1 MRDRPARSAARR
13 TARAAG
19 AARLAGVTGSQL
31 IRRRVERIWGR
42 LEGER
47 IDAIV
52 VFGHGVIGSYGY
64 LAYTSGYAPVVR
76 AANVVLCPGADPIAI
91 VATGADAWYARNRA
105 GIADVRV
112 AGQGDIL
119 SEYDD
124 LGASV
129 AALLAERGA
138 SAGRIGVVGM
148 RHAASAWEAERL
160 RALLPDAELVDV
172 THAVAAVKAVK
183 DPEDI
188 AELEATAAIGDDAL
202 DALLA
207 QLRPGMT
214 GWEANGVI
222 EGAARA
228 QGVKDALIFV
238 SAGAYFLERPT
249 DEPFADGDLLTV
261 YVEIIGPTGYWI
273 ELARLVALGE
283 LDDDRAAIAASC
295 LEAARSAEALLEA
308 GRSAGEAAGAIDDVA
323 ERAGIRVGIWHGH
336 GVGVDHDAPVITAG
350 DATPLERDMVIA
362 LHPNFSTA
370 DERLGASVADTYVIG
385 AGAPRRLSRID
396 PGLLQA

>member
-1 MRDRPARSAARR
+1 VNSPD
-13 TARAAG
+13 AG
-19 AARLAGVTGSQL
+19 RLADVTGSPL
-31 IRRRVERIWGR
+31 IRRRGDRIWGR

-47 IDAIV
+47 IEAIV

-76 AANVVLCPGADPIAI
+76 AANVVLFPDADPVAI

-105 GIADVRV
+105 GLADVRV
-112 AGQGDIL
+112 AGEGDIL

-124 LGASV
+124 LGAGV

-138 SAGRIGVVGM
+138 AAGRIGVVGM

-160 RALLPDAELVDV
+160 RALLPAAELVDV
-172 THAVAAVKAVK
+172 TPAVTAVKAVK
-183 DPEDI
+183 DTEDI
-188 AELEATAAIGDDAL
+188 TELEATAAIADEAFVDF
-202 DALLA
+202 LA
-207 QLRPGMT
+207 QLHPGMT

-222 EGAARA
+222 ESAARSR
-228 QGVKDALIFV
+228 GVKDALIFV

-249 DEPFADGDLLTV
+249 AEPFADGDLLTV

-273 ELARLVALGE
+273 ELARLVALGG
-283 LDDDRAAIAASC
+283 LDADRTAIASAC
-295 LEAARSAEALLEA
+295 LEAARSAEALLVA
-308 GRSAGEAAGAIDDVA
+308 GRSAGDAARAIDDVA
-323 ERAGIRVGIWHGH
+323 ERAGVRVGIWHGH
-336 GVGVDHDAPVITAG
+336 GVGIDHDAPVVTAG

-385 AGAPRRLSRID
+385 AGAPRRLSRVD
-396 PGLLQA
+396 PGLIQA